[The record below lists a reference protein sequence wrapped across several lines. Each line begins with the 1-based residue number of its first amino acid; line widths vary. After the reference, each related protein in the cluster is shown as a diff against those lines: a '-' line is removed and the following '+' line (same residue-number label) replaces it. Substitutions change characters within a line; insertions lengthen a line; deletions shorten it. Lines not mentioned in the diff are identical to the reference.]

1 MENAE
6 VLQSWLPTFDSLTLN
21 KAYNVSMLK
30 TDESAI
36 ACDLGNG
43 SQCLSTTLVWKYPG
57 GALMLT
63 GKYMLLIIKA
73 NIVVI
78 THVIAYLSHTYG
90 MQISKRLWG
99 WAL

>member
-1 MENAE
+1 
-6 VLQSWLPTFDSLTLN
+6 
-21 KAYNVSMLK
+21 
-30 TDESAI
+30 
-36 ACDLGNG
+36 
-43 SQCLSTTLVWKYPG
+43 
-57 GALMLT
+57 MLT

-99 WAL
+99 WALQTWTSKKAPKMPYSNHPELMINEII